1 MVVLVK
7 CDMGLL
13 ADKARGGNCQHYLL
27 PSMHSRV
34 WGGVRVGNLPTTVTC
49 SKRDEKG
56 LSCTPAISYS
66 LYISLGDCACADNAG
81 QTAR

>member
-34 WGGVRVGNLPTTVTC
+34 WGGVRVGNAPTT
-49 SKRDEKG
+49 
-56 LSCTPAISYS
+56 
-66 LYISLGDCACADNAG
+66 
-81 QTAR
+81 